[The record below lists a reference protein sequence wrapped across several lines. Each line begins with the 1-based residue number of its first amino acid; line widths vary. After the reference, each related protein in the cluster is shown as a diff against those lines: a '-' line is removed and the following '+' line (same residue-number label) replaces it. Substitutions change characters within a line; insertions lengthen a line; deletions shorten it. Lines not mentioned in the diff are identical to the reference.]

1 MSFIIIITTTKTE
14 QMTNKDAF
22 TYGEI
27 IGELMG
33 LETLYLKGDEEK
45 QMLQATISKMESLF
59 NSLNK

>member
-1 MSFIIIITTTKTE
+1 
-14 QMTNKDAF
+14 MTNKDAF